1 MYRRYTNTDREG
13 SSPNQLKQLRI
24 RNIIILVL
32 LAGLVAGAI
41 YTIPLF
47 RYRNEMKDLYI
58 QTMIS
63 EYGSANKT
71 IGQDLGPYKNAKT
84 EEARAEI
91 RSNLYAIQILN
102 RLHKSQNGQLLI
114 PENSLKECIGRV
126 DEFLDAASKGN
137 EDTTVPLSNLRN
149 ALNLLNEELNDLE

>member
-1 MYRRYTNTDREG
+1 
-13 SSPNQLKQLRI
+13 
-24 RNIIILVL
+24 
-32 LAGLVAGAI
+32 
-41 YTIPLF
+41 
-47 RYRNEMKDLYI
+47 MKDLYI

-71 IGQDLGPYKNAKT
+71 IGQDLGPYKNANT
-84 EEARAEI
+84 EEALAEI